1 VNFCLTKY
9 EICCLFLQKLRC
21 WIVGL
26 IMVWDIGVRLLD
38 FLQKWKDFVCICD
51 DSGILPEGEP
61 PAHVYM
67 LLTP

>member
-1 VNFCLTKY
+1 
-9 EICCLFLQKLRC
+9 
-21 WIVGL
+21 
-26 IMVWDIGVRLLD
+26 MVWDIGVRLLD